1 MDRQDCQHLLAALGE
16 YIDGTLDE
24 ELCHELEKHMAECEN
39 CRIVVD
45 TLRKTIY
52 LYRVEAQEEKL
63 PKEVRHRLLARLE
76 LEG

>member
-24 ELCHELEKHMAECEN
+24 ELCREIEKHMAECEN
-39 CRIVVD
+39 CRVVVD

-52 LYRVEAQEEKL
+52 LYHVEAQEESL
-63 PKEVRHRLLARLE
+63 PQEVRHRLLARLE